1 MLNDH
6 WIEKLWL
13 LGAREGFLPEE
24 GVELQGQQQ
33 EAGPGLLDQGRL
45 ALNTALQDS
54 KQKNKKNHFV
64 SSKRLQ
70 SWKQTFQICTLEHQP
85 KKLKTEASVH
95 VGTDIYDFL

>member
-54 KQKNKKNHFV
+54 KKNKKTKSFCFF
-64 SSKRLQ
+64 K
-70 SWKQTFQICTLEHQP
+70 TFTILKTNISNTLEHQP

>member
-45 ALNTALQDS
+45 ALNTALQD
-54 KQKNKKNHFV
+54 
-64 SSKRLQ
+64 
-70 SWKQTFQICTLEHQP
+70 
-85 KKLKTEASVH
+85 
-95 VGTDIYDFL
+95 